1 MKYINYQNHI
11 GSTTACNNI
20 MMEATKGI
28 GQKQIKGSLKDFFLF
43 DSWFSS
49 KNSEEYSME
58 VGANL
63 IGMVKKNTKGLYKD
77 TLEKLTKDWT

>member
-49 KNSEEYSME
+49 KNSE
-58 VGANL
+58 
-63 IGMVKKNTKGLYKD
+63 
-77 TLEKLTKDWT
+77 